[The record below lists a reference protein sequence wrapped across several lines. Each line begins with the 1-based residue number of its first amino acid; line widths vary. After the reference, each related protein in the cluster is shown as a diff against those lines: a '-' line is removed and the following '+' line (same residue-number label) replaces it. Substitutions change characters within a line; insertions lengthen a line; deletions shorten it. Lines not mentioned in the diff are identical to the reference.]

1 MFILLVIFNS
11 GNSDHESLISGS
23 ISKYLNKELYDH
35 LANMTYSCYDK
46 LRKKFIKIAIET
58 NG

>member
-11 GNSDHESLISGS
+11 GNSDHESLISCS

-46 LRKKFIKIAIET
+46 LIEEKIYG
-58 NG
+58 NKDSY